1 MIDTFFPVQT
11 IHIRCEKRTKRPPET
26 SDHPLSTSPPLPP
39 HLLKAGADDGDPVLD
54 GGDRVRV
61 ALGEDGLAHARRRVD
76 GGALLLHGA
85 HEVPVRVQQGL
96 QRVRLLRQ
104 HAAEPQRLLR
114 LRQPLQEDLHVGAE
128 LLRLP
133 GGRGK
138 GEGGVSVTR
147 RVGADI

>member
-1 MIDTFFPVQT
+1 MNRFNLKAPYTSRAHHTASRDF
-11 IHIRCEKRTKRPPET
+11 RPP
-26 SDHPLSTSPPLPP
+26 SLPLLPPP

-54 GGDRVRV
+54 GGDRVGV

-76 GGALLLHGA
+76 RGALLLHGA
-85 HEVPVRVQQGL
+85 HEVPVRVQQRL

-128 LLRLP
+128 LLRLRGAGVRAELAS
-133 GGRGK
+133 GG
-138 GEGGVSVTR
+138 
-147 RVGADI
+147 D